1 MSELSRLRWRCRRG
15 MLELDILLGTFL
27 DNGYLEVSQEV
38 QTAFEKLLTYQ
49 DQRLQDLLFGDEQE
63 DEARI
68 ADVIQ
73 RIKDQPPTS

>member
-27 DNGYLEVSQEV
+27 DNGYLEASQEV
-38 QTAFEKLLTYQ
+38 QVAFEKLLTYQ
-49 DQRLQDLLFGDEQE
+49 DQRLQDLLFGEEQE

-73 RIKDQPPTS
+73 RIKDQPPTP